1 MGREFHDPLH
11 SSPIVSAPAKLS
23 VLDANGSLLQ
33 TVNVTLDARNGGQGS
48 FRLPENAVAGGYE
61 LRLAYRKQVYSSS
74 FRVANYIKPHFEIGL
89 ALDKKEFKTGEAV
102 SGKLQLLYPDGEPVK
117 DARVQLSLRAQQL
130 SMVGNDLRYAG
141 RFPVSMEG
149 SETVSDDNGHVALN
163 LPAADK
169 PSRYLL
175 TVSASDGAAYR
186 VTTTKEILIER
197 GLAHYSLSTAAQYSN
212 SGESVVFRYA
222 ALESSKQVPVT
233 YEWLRLEDRTS
244 HSGELQSGGKSFTVN
259 FAKPGN
265 YNLTLRDKDGLILAG
280 LSHAVSGKDSTS
292 HSGTVDIVADKTLYQ
307 PGETAKMLITFPE
320 PIDEALLTLERD
332 RVEQQSLL
340 SHPANWLTL
349 QRLNDTQYEARVPV
363 SNSFAP
369 NITFSV
375 LYTRNGQYSFQNAGI
390 KVAVPQLDIR
400 VKTDKTHYQPG
411 ELVNVELTSSLKGK
425 PVSAQLTV
433 GVVDEMIYALQPE
446 IAPNIGKFFLSAGA

>member
-1 MGREFHDPLH
+1 M
-11 SSPIVSAPAKLS
+11 
-23 VLDANGSLLQ
+23 SL
-33 TVNVTLDARNGGQGS
+33 
-48 FRLPENAVAGGYE
+48 
-61 LRLAYRKQVYSSS
+61 
-74 FRVANYIKPHFEIGL
+74 
-89 ALDKKEFKTGEAV
+89 
-102 SGKLQLLYPDGEPVK
+102 
-117 DARVQLSLRAQQL
+117 
-130 SMVGNDLRYAG
+130 
-141 RFPVSMEG
+141 EG
-149 SETVSDDNGHVALN
+149 SETVSDASGHVTLN

-244 HSGELQSGGKSFTVN
+244 HSGELPSGGKSFTVN

-280 LSHAVSGKDSTS
+280 LSHAVSGKGSTA
-292 HSGTVDIVADKTLYQ
+292 HTGTVDIVADKTLYQ

-349 QRLNDTQYEARVPV
+349 QRLNDTQYEARVRV

-446 IAPNIGKFFLSAGA
+446 IAPNIGKFFYPLGVTMCVPAPVCRLSATTRRSPASRLRLARLTAASGE